1 MSATETV
8 TGKITP
14 EQKELLQKHG
24 VNISR
29 LLREAVEAEIQRIQE
44 EEQKNALKEA
54 AKILQKIP
62 DQDIIDIIRENRDKR

>member
-14 EQKELLQKHG
+14 KQKELLQKHG

-29 LLREAVEAEIQRIQE
+29 LLREAVENEIQRIQE
-44 EEQKNALKEA
+44 EEQKKALQEA

-62 DQDIIDIIRENRDKR
+62 DQTITQIIRENRDHR